1 MNVGKYKG
9 KGYLNSSLHSLESKI
24 SLFVNNKSKIDY
36 TEEELWTLKPTV
48 ENVGF
53 SSLDLV

>member
-9 KGYLNSSLHSLESKI
+9 KGYLNSSPHSLKYKI
-24 SLFVNNKSKIDY
+24 SQFVNNKSKINY
-36 TEEELWTLKPTV
+36 IEEEVGPYPTV

-53 SSLDLV
+53 SSWDLV